1 MTDWAVILGSSSG
14 IGKACALKLA
24 EKGINIFGI
33 YLRRPKN
40 QIEILT
46 TELESFGIK
55 VIFAKMSATNVEKRI
70 EAIEKL
76 NSLGNIRIKI
86 FIHSLAFGALKPFI
100 GDKPE
105 NAINQKQIEMTLDV
119 MGNSLVYWCQDL
131 FQAGLLKKGSQI
143 FGMTSSGSKKQWKSY
158 GAVSMAKSILESACR
173 QIALELAPHG
183 IAANA
188 LMAGV
193 TDTPAL
199 RKIPGNEKM
208 IKHAISVNPHGR
220 LTTPEDIGYAV
231 SLIGLNESSWI
242 TGNTIRLDGGE
253 YITA

>member
-1 MTDWAVILGSSSG
+1 MTDWAVILGASSG

-24 EKGINIFGI
+24 EKGVNIFGI

-143 FGMTSSGSKKQWKSY
+143 F
-158 GAVSMAKSILESACR
+158 
-173 QIALELAPHG
+173 
-183 IAANA
+183 AANA

-208 IKHAISVNPHGR
+208 IKHAISVNPHRR
-220 LTTPEDIGYAV
+220 LTTPEDIGDAV

-242 TGNTIRLDGGE
+242 TGNTIRVDGGE
-253 YITA
+253 DITA